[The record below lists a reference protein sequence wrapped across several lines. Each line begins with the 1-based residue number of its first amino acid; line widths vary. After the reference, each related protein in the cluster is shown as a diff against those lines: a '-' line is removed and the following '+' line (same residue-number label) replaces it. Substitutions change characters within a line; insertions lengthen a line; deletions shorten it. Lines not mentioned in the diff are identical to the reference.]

1 MRRFIARRLYLQ
13 IYLAFI
19 GVLMLTLAAAGIT
32 NRLISEGVGEV
43 PQPIHAAAEL
53 LVMGLPADQ
62 GPPLEEALR
71 RRSVRLEM
79 ALAMWSADGT
89 LLAYSGPKGARKAG
103 GTHARRLHEQE
114 ARMPNPTDGRGER
127 WFSTSAGY
135 GARVELADGR
145 WLAGLVPKHHSAPR
159 HRRSAVVLAA
169 VFAAMAAGSY
179 PIARRIT
186 RRLESLKAGAD
197 GLAAGDLSSRVEVE
211 GRDEVAELARAFNG
225 AADRIEVLVES
236 QRRMLA
242 SASHELRSPLARL
255 RMALALLEEGPD
267 EAGPDEAR
275 RALLD
280 GAGKDIEELDDLIED
295 LLLSS
300 RLEASP
306 LRERAPVALLGLLT
320 EEAARV
326 GASTSGEEVLVLGER
341 RALRRMVRNLL
352 ENALKHGGG
361 EVEAWI
367 EPAAG
372 AALVVVADRGAGVPE
387 DQRERIF
394 EPFYRPQ
401 GHREAADGGV
411 GLGLA
416 LVRQIAQQHGGT
428 ARCVAR
434 EGGGSRFEIALPLEL
449 S

>member
-19 GVLMLTLAAAGIT
+19 GVLLLALAAAGLT
-32 NRLISEGVGEV
+32 NRLTSEGVGEV
-43 PQPIHAAAEL
+43 PPPIHAAAEL
-53 LVMGLPADQ
+53 LVMGMPPDE
-62 GPPLEEALR
+62 GPPLQAALE

-79 ALAMWSADGT
+79 ALAIWSPEGE
-89 LLAYSGPKGARKAG
+89 LLAYSDGVVRPERE
-103 GTHARRLHEQE
+103 RRHQGWRE
-114 ARMPNPTDGRGER
+114 AREATLPSPSDGRGER
-127 WFSTSAGY
+127 WFSNPAGY
-135 GARVELADGR
+135 GARVELDDGR
-145 WLAGLVPKHHSAPR
+145 WLAGLVPKRHSAPR
-159 HRRSAVVLAA
+159 HRRSALVLFA

-197 GLAAGDLSSRVEVE
+197 GLAAGNLSSRVRVE

-225 AADRIEVLVES
+225 AADRIEALVDS

-255 RMALALLEEGPD
+255 RMALALLEEDGQS
-267 EAGPDEAR
+267 GAR
-275 RALLD
+275 RELLE
-280 GAGKDIEELDDLIED
+280 GASHDIEELDELIED

-300 RLEASP
+300 RLEAGP

-326 GASTSGEEVLVLGER
+326 GAAASGEQALVSGER

-352 ENALKHGGG
+352 ENAGKHGGG
-361 EVEAWI
+361 AVEAWVQVSDD
-367 EPAAG
+367 AAT
-372 AALVVVADRGAGVPE
+372 LVVADRGPGVPE
-387 DQRERIF
+387 EQRERIF

-401 GHREAADGGV
+401 GHREGADGGV

-416 LVRQIAQQHGGT
+416 LVRQIARRHGGE

-434 EGGGSRFEIALPLEL
+434 EGGGSRFEVSLPLVPAETAP
-449 S
+449 